1 MMGITIIMDAF
12 CRTGALLRGLPD
24 DPRGSWPRTLGHLD
38 TREGLRM
45 GRRLRE
51 GGEQAA
57 SPSLHRRDCWGDGAE
72 GELKCSMTQIQL
84 FYFRASAEAE
94 SRLDYHEVL
103 LICTE
108 R

>member
-1 MMGITIIMDAF
+1 MVDIILIMDAF
-12 CRTGALLRGLPD
+12 CGTGALLRGLPD
-24 DPRGSWPRTLGHLD
+24 DPRGSWPWTLGHLD
-38 TREGLRM
+38 TREGLGT

-51 GGEQAA
+51 GGEPAA
-57 SPSLHRRDCWGDGAE
+57 SPALHRRDCWGDGAE
-72 GELKCSMTQIQL
+72 GEPKRPVTQIQV

>member
-1 MMGITIIMDAF
+1 
-12 CRTGALLRGLPD
+12 
-24 DPRGSWPRTLGHLD
+24 
-38 TREGLRM
+38 M

-51 GGEQAA
+51 EGGQAA
-57 SPSLHRRDCWGDGAE
+57 SSFPHKHDCWRGE

-84 FYFRASAEAE
+84 FYFGASAEAE